1 MTKVY
6 LGTDHAGF
14 EYKEKVKTILEKLG
28 YVSVDCGAFEYNKDD
43 DYPDFC
49 AEAARKVANDSGS
62 FGVVFGKSGAGE
74 CIVANKVKR
83 IRAFLAVN
91 KRNVQLAREHNNANV
106 MSIGFDFIK
115 EENLENLLKT
125 FLETPFSGEERH
137 VRRIGKI
144 SDLEISNI

>member
-1 MTKVY
+1 MKVY

-14 EYKEKVKTILEKLG
+14 EYKEKLKPLIEKLG
-28 YVSVDCGAFEYNKDD
+28 FEPVDCGAFDYDKDD

-49 AEAARKVANDSGS
+49 AEAARKVADDPGS

-74 CIVANKVKR
+74 CIVANKIKG

-91 KRNVQLAREHNNANV
+91 ERNVHLAREHNDANV

-115 EENLENLLKT
+115 EEDLEILLKT
-125 FLETPFSGEERH
+125 FLETGFTGEERH

-144 SDLEISNI
+144 ANLEK